1 MPNEN
6 IDFLTDT
13 ILNSEN
19 PFVLACKKI
28 KERGHFQLFYLKK
41 KTVILNLYEK

>member
-6 IDFLTDT
+6 IDFLTDN

-28 KERGHFQLFYLKK
+28 KAREDISSYL
-41 KTVILNLYEK
+41 I

>member
-19 PFVLACKKI
+19 LFVLACKKI
-28 KERGHFQLFYLKK
+28 KERERTFPVILLKK
-41 KTVILNLYEK
+41 KDCYIEPV